1 MEGFIA
7 NLYELFG
14 VGHLDRFS
22 NDMYNNNFYL
32 PIFII
37 TLGVVVI
44 SALAYYYALNH
55 PRYNR
60 WYHWTLWRSITCF
73 VNSIITWIATNY
85 MLYTFYAEQGMD
97 AGFPWTDYSVISAI
111 SFLWSNVFFLIFSFI
126 IKWGSCNCK
135 RSPFL

>member
-7 NLYELFG
+7 ILYELFG
-14 VGHLDRFS
+14 VAYLDRFS

-37 TLGVVVI
+37 TMVVVVI
-44 SALAYYYALNH
+44 SALAYYYLLNH

-60 WYHWTLWRSITCF
+60 WYHWSIWCSITCLI
-73 VNSIITWIATNY
+73 NSIITWIAASD

-97 AGFPWTDYSVISAI
+97 AGFSWTNYFVISAV
-111 SFLWSNVFFLIFSFI
+111 SYLWSNVFFLIFSFI